1 MPPAKTGARRTGPQA
16 AKAKQQHPT
25 EPSAAESLLFSQFT
39 AMLDLIKPEL
49 ATAQIDYVEL
59 TGATRDRANPISR
72 FQSGV
77 DRAASPAP
85 PIFQKRPSALFISD
99 LTRHKEPD
107 GYRRSVA

>member
-1 MPPAKTGARRTGPQA
+1 MPPVKTRARRTGPQA

-59 TGATRDRANPISR
+59 TVGDY
-72 FQSGV
+72 F
-77 DRAASPAP
+77 
-85 PIFQKRPSALFISD
+85 
-99 LTRHKEPD
+99 LTRLFAGLTAVGTIRLTLLSLLHE
-107 GYRRSVA
+107 REASVAANLYGADGTQPG